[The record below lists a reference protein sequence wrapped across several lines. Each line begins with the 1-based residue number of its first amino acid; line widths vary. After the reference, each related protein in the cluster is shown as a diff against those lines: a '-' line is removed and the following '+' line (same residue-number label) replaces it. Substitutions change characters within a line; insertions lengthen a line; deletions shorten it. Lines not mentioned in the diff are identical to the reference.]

1 MRGADPLKRA
11 DPSVDKKE
19 KNVEK
24 SSEIVENEESKNN
37 ISTSTVDNK
46 KEKRYKNNKILVSCS
61 FYTLFNLKVFPLLS
75 IKNMSSLLFLLTAKY
90 NFSSS

>member
-1 MRGADPLKRA
+1 MTKNQDIIFPPEESRPPCG
-11 DPSVDKKE
+11 KKE

-46 KEKRYKNNKILVSCS
+46 EEKKIQE
-61 FYTLFNLKVFPLLS
+61 
-75 IKNMSSLLFLLTAKY
+75 
-90 NFSSS
+90 

>member
-1 MRGADPLKRA
+1 MSFLFLLKI
-11 DPSVDKKE
+11 VDALFTPPEESGPPCGKKE

-46 KEKRYKNNKILVSCS
+46 EEKRYKNNKILVSYLVCT
-61 FYTLFNLKVFPLLS
+61 F
-75 IKNMSSLLFLLTAKY
+75 I
-90 NFSSS
+90 